1 MILTFYKGSNMFLQ
15 LMTLKNDYVKAYL
28 AGQFHIEN
36 HSPLNLFLRLEIS
49 MSEEG
54 NIVFQKKYELSSL
67 IMKIF

>member
-1 MILTFYKGSNMFLQ
+1 MFLQ

-28 AGQFHIEN
+28 AGQFYIEN

-54 NIVFQKKYELSSL
+54 NIFFQKKNELSS
-67 IMKIF
+67 